1 MESGRRATIMMHGG
15 GGTAWT
21 MMGFGALIWIG
32 LVGLA
37 GWALGR
43 YLRPR
48 QPDLDRPET
57 PLEILENRYARG
69 EIAADEFDEARAR
82 IREDDVRR

>member
-1 MESGRRATIMMHGG
+1 MMHGD
-15 GGTAWT
+15 GTPWM
-21 MMGFGALIWIG
+21 MMGFGALVWIG
-32 LVGLA
+32 LIGLA

-48 QPDLDRPET
+48 ETELARRET
-57 PLEILENRYARG
+57 PLEILEHRYASG
-69 EIAADEFDEARAR
+69 EIGADEFDEARAR

>member
-1 MESGRRATIMMHGG
+1 MMHD

-21 MMGFGALIWIG
+21 LMGFGALIWIG
-32 LVGLA
+32 LIGLA

-57 PLEILENRYARG
+57 PLEILEHRYARG
-69 EIAADEFDEARAR
+69 EIGADEFDEARAR
-82 IREDDVRR
+82 IREDDVHR